1 MNSSRR
7 RRVVCGMS
15 GGVDSS
21 ATAALLLEQG
31 YEVIGITL
39 KLWPQD
45 CVNRA
50 EDKCCGPQAVTDA
63 RAVCH
68 QLGIP
73 YYLIDEAAE
82 FQKHVIQYFA
92 DEYRASRTPNPCV
105 MCNQNLKFGRL
116 INRADQLG
124 ADFIATGHFARV
136 ERPLTSLR
144 SEATAR
150 QATPISMNPGTSNQP
165 SLRSYG
171 SAGIEHRTSNIEC
184 GQKTENEPLT
194 PALSPFGGEREKAAA
209 GRAAARPYRVQ
220 GFNAQILRGNHSPSD
235 GERVSPAGSGR
246 YLLKR
251 GRDLKK
257 DQSYFLFS
265 LRQDQLARAL
275 FPLGEK
281 TKSDTRAVARHCQ
294 LKTADKEESMEI
306 CFVPDNDYGGFLQQ
320 ANLVRKH
327 RGEITDLHGHVLG
340 HHDGIEFYTI
350 GQRRGLGITTPKPV
364 YVVELD
370 ADRNRVVVG
379 DETALDRDEFTAT
392 QCNWIPFDQPA
403 GPMEV
408 TTKIRYNHPGTPAT
422 VTPSGNGTVR
432 VKLHSPQ
439 RAITP
444 GQAAVFYQDDLVLGG
459 GWIAR

>member
-1 MNSSRR
+1 
-7 RRVVCGMS
+7 MS

-21 ATAALLLEQG
+21 ATAALLLEQS

-63 RAVCH
+63 RAVCDK
-68 QLGIP
+68 LDIP

-92 DEYRASRTPNPCV
+92 DEYQAGRTPNPCV

-116 INRADQLG
+116 IDRADQLG

-136 ERPLTSLR
+136 EF
-144 SEATAR
+144 
-150 QATPISMNPGTSNQP
+150 
-165 SLRSYG
+165 
-171 SAGIEHRTSNIEC
+171 
-184 GQKTENEPLT
+184 
-194 PALSPFGGEREKAAA
+194 SPETN
-209 GRAAARPYRVQ
+209 GRAGLPPGQDAQQRV
-220 GFNAQILRGNHSPSD
+220 PTKY
-235 GERVSPAGSGR
+235 PGR

-265 LRQDQLARAL
+265 LRQDQLARAI

-281 TKSDTRAVARHCQ
+281 TKSDTREVARHCN

-306 CFVPDNDYGGFLQQ
+306 CFVPDNNYGGFLQS
-320 ANLVRKH
+320 ANLMQKT
-327 RGEITDLHGHVLG
+327 RGDIVDLHGHILG
-340 HHDGIEFYTI
+340 NHDGIAFYTI
-350 GQRRGLGITTPKPV
+350 GQRKGLGITTTKPV

-370 ADRNRVVVG
+370 AENNRVVVG
-379 DETALDRDEFTAT
+379 DDTALDRDEFTADR
-392 QCNWIPFDQPA
+392 CNWHPFDKLTQPI
-403 GPMEV
+403 EV
-408 TTKIRYNHPGTPAT
+408 TAKIRYNHPGTPAT
-422 VTPSGNGTVR
+422 VTPNGNGLVK
-432 VKLHSPQ
+432 VKLHTPQ

-444 GQAAVFYQDDLVLGG
+444 GQAAVFYQDDLVVGG
-459 GWIAR
+459 GWIMR

>member
-1 MNSSRR
+1 
-7 RRVVCGMS
+7 MS

-21 ATAALLLEQG
+21 AAAALLLEQG

-68 QLGIP
+68 KLDIP
-73 YYLIDEAAE
+73 YYLIDESAD

-92 DEYRASRTPNPCV
+92 DEYKAGRTPNPCV

-116 INRADQLG
+116 IDRADQLG
-124 ADFIATGHFARV
+124 ADFVATGHFARV
-136 ERPLTSLR
+136 ERANLGVPASRRPVTAQNADSR
-144 SEATAR
+144 RQDASDPSE
-150 QATPISMNPGTSNQP
+150 
-165 SLRSYG
+165 
-171 SAGIEHRTSNIEC
+171 
-184 GQKTENEPLT
+184 
-194 PALSPFGGEREKAAA
+194 
-209 GRAAARPYRVQ
+209 
-220 GFNAQILRGNHSPSD
+220 
-235 GERVSPAGSGR
+235 GR

-265 LRQDQLARAL
+265 LRQDQLARAM

-281 TKSDTRAVARHCQ
+281 TKSDTREVARHCR

-306 CFVPDNDYGGFLQQ
+306 CFVPDNNYRGFLQQ
-320 ANLVRKH
+320 TNLVQKH
-327 RGEITDLHGHVLG
+327 RGEIVDLHGHILG

-350 GQRRGLGITTPKPV
+350 GQRKGLGITTLKPV

-370 ADRNRVVVG
+370 AENNRVVVG
-379 DETALDRDEFTAT
+379 DESALDRDEFITT
-392 QCNWIPFDQPA
+392 NCNWHPFDKLTAPI
-403 GPMEV
+403 EV
-408 TTKIRYNHPGTPAT
+408 TAKIRYNHPGAPAT
-422 VTPSGNGTVR
+422 VTPIGDGSVK
-432 VKLHSPQ
+432 VKLHSAQ

-444 GQAAVFYQDDLVLGG
+444 GQAAVFYQDGLVVGG

>member
-1 MNSSRR
+1 
-7 RRVVCGMS
+7 MS

-31 YEVIGITL
+31 YEVVGITL

-73 YYLIDEAAE
+73 YYLIDESAE

-92 DEYRASRTPNPCV
+92 DEYKAGRTPNPCV

-116 INRADQLG
+116 IDRADQLG
-124 ADFIATGHFARV
+124 AQYIATGHFARI
-136 ERPLTSLR
+136 ER
-144 SEATAR
+144 
-150 QATPISMNPGTSNQP
+150 N
-165 SLRSYG
+165 
-171 SAGIEHRTSNIEC
+171 
-184 GQKTENEPLT
+184 
-194 PALSPFGGEREKAAA
+194 
-209 GRAAARPYRVQ
+209 
-220 GFNAQILRGNHSPSD
+220 GN
-235 GERVSPAGSGR
+235 R

-251 GRDLKK
+251 GRDVKK

-265 LRQDQLARAL
+265 LRQNQLARAM

-281 TKSDTRAVARHCQ
+281 TKSDTREVARHCH
-294 LKTADKEESMEI
+294 LKTADKDESMEI
-306 CFVPDNDYGGFLQQ
+306 CFVPDNNYGGFLQQ
-320 ANLVRKH
+320 ASLVQQH
-327 RGEITDLHGHVLG
+327 RGEIVDVRGQVLG
-340 HHDGIEFYTI
+340 HHEGIEFYTI

-370 ADRNRVVVG
+370 AENNRVVVG
-379 DETALDRDEFTAT
+379 DESALDRDEFMVTN
-392 QCNWIPFDQPA
+392 CNWIPFDNLVEPV
-403 GPMEV
+403 EV
-408 TTKIRYNHPGTPAT
+408 TAKIRYNHPGTPAT
-422 VTPSGNGTVR
+422 VSPTGNGSVR
-432 VKLHSPQ
+432 VKLQSAQ

-444 GQAAVFYQDDLVLGG
+444 GQAAVFYRDDLVAGG
-459 GWIAR
+459 GWIAK

>member
-1 MNSSRR
+1 MNSQKP

-31 YEVIGITL
+31 YDVIGITL

-63 RAVCH
+63 RAVCDR
-68 QLGIP
+68 LGIP

-92 DEYRASRTPNPCV
+92 DEYKAGRTPNPCV

-116 INRADQLG
+116 IDRAGQLG
-124 ADFIATGHFARV
+124 ADFIATGHFARI
-136 ERPLTSLR
+136 EKS
-144 SEATAR
+144 AD
-150 QATPISMNPGTSNQP
+150 
-165 SLRSYG
+165 G
-171 SAGIEHRTSNIEC
+171 SRH
-184 GQKTENEPLT
+184 
-194 PALSPFGGEREKAAA
+194 
-209 GRAAARPYRVQ
+209 
-220 GFNAQILRGNHSPSD
+220 
-235 GERVSPAGSGR
+235 
-246 YLLKR
+246 LLKR
-251 GRDLKK
+251 GRDARK

-281 TKSDTRAVARHCQ
+281 TKSDTRAVARHCN

-306 CFVPDNDYGGFLQQ
+306 CFVPDNNYGGFLQQ
-320 ANLVRKH
+320 ANLVQKH
-327 RGEITDLHGHVLG
+327 RGEIVDPVGRVLG

-350 GQRRGLGITTPKPV
+350 GQRRGLGITTPEPV
-364 YVVELD
+364 YVIELD
-370 ADRNRVVVG
+370 VENNRVVVG
-379 DETALDRDEFTAT
+379 GDSALERDEFTAT
-392 QCNWIPFDQPA
+392 NCNWIPFDRLAEPV
-403 GPMEV
+403 EV
-408 TTKIRYNHPGTPAT
+408 TAKIRYNHPGTPAT
-422 VTPSGNGTVR
+422 VTPSANGSVK
-432 VKLHSPQ
+432 VKLHSTQ

-444 GQAAVFYQDDLVLGG
+444 GQAAVFYQDDVVVGG

>member
-1 MNSSRR
+1 
-7 RRVVCGMS
+7 MS

-68 QLGIP
+68 KLDIP

-92 DEYRASRTPNPCV
+92 DEYKAGRTPNPCV

-116 INRADQLG
+116 IDRANQLG
-124 ADFIATGHFARV
+124 ADYIATGHFARIEKV
-136 ERPLTSLR
+136 CSSRREEALTEKSEINQSLV
-144 SEATAR
+144 
-150 QATPISMNPGTSNQP
+150 TSAP
-165 SLRSYG
+165 
-171 SAGIEHRTSNIEC
+171 T
-184 GQKTENEPLT
+184 
-194 PALSPFGGEREKAAA
+194 
-209 GRAAARPYRVQ
+209 
-220 GFNAQILRGNHSPSD
+220 
-235 GERVSPAGSGR
+235 R

-265 LRQDQLARAL
+265 LRQDQLARSL

-281 TKSDTRAVARHCQ
+281 TKSDTREVARRCR
-294 LKTADKEESMEI
+294 LKTADKAESMEI
-306 CFVPDNDYGGFLQQ
+306 CFVPDNNYGGFLQQ
-320 ANLVRKH
+320 ANLVQKH
-327 RGEITDLHGHVLG
+327 RGEIVDLYGNVLG

-364 YVVELD
+364 YVIDLD
-370 ADRNRVVVG
+370 AENNRVVVG
-379 DETALDRDEFTAT
+379 DESVLDRDEFTAT
-392 QCNWIPFDQPA
+392 HCNWIPFDQLAEPI
-403 GPMEV
+403 EV

-422 VTPSGNGTVR
+422 VTPTGNGSVK
-432 VKLHSPQ
+432 VKLHSAQ

-444 GQAAVFYQDDLVLGG
+444 GQAAVFYKDDLVVGG